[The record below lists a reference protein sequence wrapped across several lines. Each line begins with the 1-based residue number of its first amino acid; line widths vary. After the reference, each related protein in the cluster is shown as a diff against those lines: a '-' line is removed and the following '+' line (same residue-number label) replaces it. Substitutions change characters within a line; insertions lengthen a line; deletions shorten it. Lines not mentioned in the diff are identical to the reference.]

1 MCIISCEKKKAK
13 TKMRIESEGVTLR
26 VGGLVVVFIN
36 GGVDVTLVT
45 EKLDCG
51 SGIEPQYRNITL
63 NVHYTQS
70 HTSHMTE
77 DEIT

>member
-1 MCIISCEKKKAK
+1 MCIISCEKKKSK
-13 TKMRIESEGVTLR
+13 NKNETIESEGVTEALR

-63 NVHYTQS
+63 KAHYTQS
-70 HTSHMTE
+70 HQSH
-77 DEIT
+77 D

>member
-1 MCIISCEKKKAK
+1 
-13 TKMRIESEGVTLR
+13 MRIESEGVTEALR

-63 NVHYTQS
+63 NVHYKRS
-70 HTSHMTE
+70 HTSHMTG